1 MAAVVSQVSAEAQAS
16 PARNPVPEEPV
27 EPGRTRPPVRRRTP
41 RGGSASRHL
50 AVVPCGSTVVGSG
63 TGRVDSAGGP
73 DGVGDPAD
81 EAVRVVVVDGHP
93 VFRLGLAALLDSLSG
108 LGVVGVT
115 GDVAELPALVDRYR
129 PDVVVIDPHLDGGA
143 GVAAVRDLASR
154 HPGTGVLVVTMLD
167 DDESVVALLR
177 AGARGYLLKRAAPAE
192 LERAVRAVA
201 NGEVLLGPGIAGRA
215 VGRLTGVRTSGSSP
229 LPELTGREREVLDLV
244 AQGLTNVLV
253 ARRLGLSPKTVR
265 NHLSTVLHKLQVSDR
280 SEAVRRARQAGLGQL
295 SGTRGAGTAATGQ
308 GTSGLRW

>member
-1 MAAVVSQVSAEAQAS
+1 MAAV
-16 PARNPVPEEPV
+16 
-27 EPGRTRPPVRRRTP
+27 
-41 RGGSASRHL
+41 
-50 AVVPCGSTVVGSG
+50 GSG
-63 TGRVDSAGGP
+63 SGGVESAGGP
-73 DGVGDPAD
+73 EGAGDPA
-81 EAVRVVVVDGHP
+81 EAAIRVVVVDHHP

-115 GDVAELPALVDRYR
+115 GDVAGAPALVDRHR
-129 PDVVVIDPHLDGGA
+129 PDVVVIDPHLAGGA
-143 GVAAVRDLASR
+143 GVAAVRDVVSR
-154 HPGTGVLVVTMLD
+154 HPDTGVLAVTMLD
-167 DDESVVALLR
+167 DDESVVAVLR
-177 AGARGYLLKRAAPAE
+177 AGARGYLLKGAAPAE

-215 VGRLTGVRTSGSSP
+215 VGRLTGASDAPP

-265 NHLSTVLHKLQVSDR
+265 NHLSTVLHKLQVTDR